1 MDTLLDFLS
10 QIALP
15 LVMIH
20 AVPVVAFLVPPAT
33 FLFAL
38 LLLLEAIKALRK
50 SQPWLPALLKS
61 GCYFVFFLK
70 LVLL

>member
-1 MDTLLDFLS
+1 MDKIIAFAAGFL
-10 QIALP
+10 A
-15 LVMIH
+15 H

-38 LLLLEAIKALRK
+38 LLLNEAIKALRK
-50 SQPWLPALLKS
+50 SQPSLPAFLKAS
-61 GCYFVFFLK
+61 CYMVFFLK